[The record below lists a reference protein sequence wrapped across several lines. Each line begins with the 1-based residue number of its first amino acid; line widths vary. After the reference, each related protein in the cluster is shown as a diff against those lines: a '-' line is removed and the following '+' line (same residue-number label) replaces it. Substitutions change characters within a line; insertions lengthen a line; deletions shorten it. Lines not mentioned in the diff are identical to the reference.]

1 MEGYTDSTRPLV
13 GPLPGCDDS
22 VLLAGF
28 SGQGFKLSP
37 AMGDIAA
44 DHALQG
50 RTSQPIDFI
59 TTNGRTAA

>member
-1 MEGYTDSTRPLV
+1 VKES
-13 GPLPGCDDS
+13 GPRNARS
-22 VLLAGF
+22 ALLAGF
-28 SGQGFKLSP
+28 CGQGVKLSP

-44 DHALQG
+44 DLALQG

>member
-1 MEGYTDSTRPLV
+1 MNES
-13 GPLPGCDDS
+13 GPRNAGSALP
-22 VLLAGF
+22 AGF

-37 AMGDIAA
+37 AMGGIAA
-44 DHALQG
+44 DLALEG